1 MRLVIVLGVATAVSA
16 CASGAGQR
24 AGTGGASGPASG
36 GNLNTCVGTVQAA
49 VSGAR
54 AVDDGA
60 LLARAVA
67 PAEQGKLCAA
77 HVFEAT
83 EALTVYRVSQ
93 ADRANREPGRWWT
106 FRRPEGTRERY
117 RADYVICAEWSALD
131 TWARCQLRVGARF
144 VVGTGQSVRCQDGSL
159 IAQSAEEQVYI
170 DNDAREGRVLVEHC
184 EPLGAWP
191 AASGAQSQS
200 AQ

>member
-1 MRLVIVLGVATAVSA
+1 MKRLVIVLGLATAVSA
-16 CASGAGQR
+16 CASSSGR
-24 AGTGGASGPASG
+24 GASGGPSGQPIG

-77 HVFEAT
+77 RVFEAT
-83 EALTVYRVSQ
+83 EAITVYRVSQ

-106 FRRPEGTRERY
+106 FRQPEGTRERY

-131 TWARCQLRVGARF
+131 TLARCQLRVGARF

-170 DNDAREGRVLVEHC
+170 DNDTREGRVLVENC
-184 EPLGAWP
+184 EQLGAWP
-191 AASGAQSQS
+191 APSRAYSQS